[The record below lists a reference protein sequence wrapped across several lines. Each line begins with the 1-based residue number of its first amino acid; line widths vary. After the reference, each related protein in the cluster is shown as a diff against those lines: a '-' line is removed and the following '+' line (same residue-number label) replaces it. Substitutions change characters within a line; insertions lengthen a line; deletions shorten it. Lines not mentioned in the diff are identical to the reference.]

1 MPSEDVID
9 IEQLRTQQDESN
21 RMLQALSAEFARLS
35 AQTLADEAR
44 FNLIEQ
50 NQKRHEEEIHELK
63 DGARQNKLQ
72 YDQVIG
78 KIDMMELKLF
88 NWLQQLQQD
97 NMKIQQASAKERTAN
112 NQQWIKFS
120 MFVLGGTI
128 IAIVTA
134 LFVKGGL

>member
-1 MPSEDVID
+1 MPSEDVIN
-9 IEQLRTQQDESN
+9 IEQLREQQEEN
-21 RMLQALSAEFARLS
+21 MRMIQALSAEFTRLA

-63 DGARQNKLQ
+63 DSARQNKLQ

-97 NMKIQQASAKERTAN
+97 NMKIQQANAKERTASTN
-112 NQQWIKFS
+112 QWIKFS

-128 IAIVTA
+128 FAIVTA
-134 LFVKGGL
+134 LFMKGGL